1 MWGFFLSYKERIP
14 TCLPR
19 SGIAKNKNQH
29 EDITIFQLNL
39 VFFKGYKASLPDT
52 YMEKYLN
59 ILLNIILKNRILKY
73 LKKYLYVSS
82 TVTLTETFILSTF
95 IKMYLWATTS
105 SS

>member
-1 MWGFFLSYKERIP
+1 MGFFLSYKERIP
-14 TCLPR
+14 TSLSR
-19 SGIAKNKNQH
+19 SGIAKNKNRH
-29 EDITIFQLNL
+29 DDITIFQLNF
-39 VFFKGYKASLPDT
+39 VFFKGHKASLLDT

-59 ILLNIILKNRILKY
+59 ILLNMILKY
-73 LKKYLYVSS
+73 LKKYLYISP